1 MQEKEY
7 SDKTAVIIDEEVT
20 LVIKESYEKAKKLLV
35 SNQNKLE
42 LLAKKLEEKEILE
55 GDAILELLQIEKKRS
70 RSRKDSDI
78 APVEEHPGKNLQM

>member
-20 LVIKESYEKAKKLLV
+20 LIIKNSYEKTRKLLV
-35 SNQNKLE
+35 GNQNKLE
-42 LLAKKLEEKEILE
+42 LLAKKLEEEEILE

-70 RSRKDSDI
+70 RACKDSDI
-78 APVEEHPGKNLQM
+78 VPVVEPGKNLQI